1 MKKRILTLLTVIA
14 ILAGIAVPVRAEET
28 VSEEA
33 VECLTE
39 MPYEALPEE
48 DFEFDEDS
56 RTITAYIG
64 TSVDVIIPRTI
75 GGVPVENISYN
86 AFECARDYVHSDMA
100 TNQKEGEWLPMR
112 CLILPETLK
121 SIEDSAFTHCHD
133 LETVICYAP
142 LENTN
147 KGLFEECKGLKTVI
161 FVNRVGEMDNYLFN
175 YCKNLK
181 TVWWKG
187 KVNRIGVQCFG
198 ATGLEQFCVNA
209 KNIDSCAFIGCE
221 DLKEI
226 HIRSGVENLN
236 MTAFAMLTGIET
248 ICLEG
253 IDPDVMEADWVNLQ
267 NSTVTIMVPEDTT
280 DEQLQLVTQKFAS
293 AYIIINKSQVQKG
306 SCQLSDDP
314 MPDIDGIVGEYG
326 I

>member
-1 MKKRILTLLTVIA
+1 MKKRILTVVIAIA

-28 VSEEA
+28 VPEEA

-48 DFEFDEDS
+48 EFEFDEAS

-121 SIEDSAFTHCHD
+121 SIEDSAFIHCHD

-161 FVNRVGEMDNYLFN
+161 FVNGVGEMDNYLFN

-181 TVWWKG
+181 TSVLELQVWSSS
-187 KVNRIGVQCFG
+187 V
-198 ATGLEQFCVNA
+198 
-209 KNIDSCAFIGCE
+209 
-221 DLKEI
+221 
-226 HIRSGVENLN
+226 
-236 MTAFAMLTGIET
+236 
-248 ICLEG
+248 
-253 IDPDVMEADWVNLQ
+253 
-267 NSTVTIMVPEDTT
+267 
-280 DEQLQLVTQKFAS
+280 
-293 AYIIINKSQVQKG
+293 
-306 SCQLSDDP
+306 
-314 MPDIDGIVGEYG
+314 
-326 I
+326 

>member
-1 MKKRILTLLTVIA
+1 M
-14 ILAGIAVPVRAEET
+14 
-28 VSEEA
+28 
-33 VECLTE
+33 
-39 MPYEALPEE
+39 
-48 DFEFDEDS
+48 
-56 RTITAYIG
+56 
-64 TSVDVIIPRTI
+64 DVIIPRTI

-161 FVNRVGEMDNYLFN
+161 FVNVVGEMDNYLFN

-187 KVNRIGVQCFG
+187 R
-198 ATGLEQFCVNA
+198 
-209 KNIDSCAFIGCE
+209 D
-221 DLKEI
+221 
-226 HIRSGVENLN
+226 
-236 MTAFAMLTGIET
+236 
-248 ICLEG
+248 
-253 IDPDVMEADWVNLQ
+253 
-267 NSTVTIMVPEDTT
+267 
-280 DEQLQLVTQKFAS
+280 
-293 AYIIINKSQVQKG
+293 
-306 SCQLSDDP
+306 
-314 MPDIDGIVGEYG
+314 
-326 I
+326 

>member
-1 MKKRILTLLTVIA
+1 M
-14 ILAGIAVPVRAEET
+14 
-28 VSEEA
+28 
-33 VECLTE
+33 VE
-39 MPYEALPEE
+39 
-48 DFEFDEDS
+48 
-56 RTITAYIG
+56 G
-64 TSVDVIIPRTI
+64 
-75 GGVPVENISYN
+75 
-86 AFECARDYVHSDMA
+86 
-100 TNQKEGEWLPMR
+100 
-112 CLILPETLK
+112 
-121 SIEDSAFTHCHD
+121 
-133 LETVICYAP
+133 
-142 LENTN
+142 
-147 KGLFEECKGLKTVI
+147 
-161 FVNRVGEMDNYLFN
+161 
-175 YCKNLK
+175 
-181 TVWWKG
+181 KG
-187 KVNRIGVQCFG
+187 KQNRGTVLFG

-293 AYIIINKSQVQKG
+293 AYIIVNKSQVQKD

-314 MPDIDGIVGEYG
+314 MPDIDGLVGAYG